1 MIYRQGD
8 ILLRAMA
15 APAGATVKQTGEIV
29 LALGETTGHAH
40 KLQCATLLV
49 KGSES
54 FVQLE
59 QPTQLTH
66 EEHGVIQVPAGNY
79 AVTRQRE
86 YSPQEIRR
94 VMD

>member
-1 MIYRQGD
+1 MYRQGD
-8 ILLRAMA
+8 ILLRATSVPTDA
-15 APAGATVKQTGEIV
+15 KLVSRGEAI
-29 LALGETTGHAH
+29 LALGEKTGHVH
-40 KLQCATLLV
+40 RLQCATLLQ

-59 QPTQLTH
+59 QPTQLVH
-66 EEHGVIQVPAGNY
+66 EEHGVIQIPAGNY
-79 AVTRQRE
+79 AVARQRE